1 MRQEGRGWYFRRWVP
16 RAGRQYLRRA
26 DGGIFQK
33 LGGKSREGG
42 WGSQNKSFHKELL
55 PQKRSGKG
63 MLRERPPP
71 AVVRCGVWSQTVRV
85 ADLGLPIASVLGFA
99 GSSDGTEFARNAGDP
114 GLVPVSGRS
123 PGAGNGHPL
132 QCSCLENPMDRGAW
146 WAIVHGVAKSQ
157 TELST
162 EHFHITSWWVG
173 PGTQVGRLGEPLPL
187 PETPLHHLQNWAT
200 D

>member
-33 LGGKSREGG
+33 LGAKSREGG

-71 AVVRCGVWSQTVRV
+71 TVVRWGLWSQVARV
-85 ADLGLPIASVLGFA
+85 ADLGLPITSILGFP
-99 GSSDGTEFARNAGDP
+99 GSSNGKESAYNAGDQ
-114 GLVPVSGRS
+114 GSVPALGRS
-123 PGAGNGHPL
+123 LGKEMATHSSVL
-132 QCSCLENPMDRGAW
+132 AW
-146 WAIVHGVAKSQ
+146 KIPW
-157 TELST
+157 TE
-162 EHFHITSWWVG
+162 E
-173 PGTQVGRLGEPLPL
+173 PGRL
-187 PETPLHHLQNWAT
+187 
-200 D
+200 